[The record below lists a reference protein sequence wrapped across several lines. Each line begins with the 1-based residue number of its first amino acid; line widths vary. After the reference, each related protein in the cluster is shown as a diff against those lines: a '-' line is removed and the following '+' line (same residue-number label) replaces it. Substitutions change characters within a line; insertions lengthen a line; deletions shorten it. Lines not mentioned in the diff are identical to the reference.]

1 MHSAESELS
10 NCGRLQISVL
20 AWKSP
25 KGISNTVNVPNYYRE
40 IHQSKTNHTS
50 VNIWG
55 PLELVF
61 RGFFLQLRTAALTE
75 LYIIEYLG
83 EVETEFNMF

>member
-25 KGISNTVNVPNYYRE
+25 KGISNTVNVPNYYCE
-40 IHQSKTNHTS
+40 IHQSKKPTT
-50 VNIWG
+50 V
-55 PLELVF
+55 
-61 RGFFLQLRTAALTE
+61 ALTE

>member
-1 MHSAESELS
+1 MHYAESELS

-20 AWKSP
+20 ACNKSP
-25 KGISNTVNVPNYYRE
+25 KEISNKCTKLLLISLKP
-40 IHQSKTNHTS
+40 TT
-50 VNIWG
+50 
-55 PLELVF
+55 L
-61 RGFFLQLRTAALTE
+61 ALTE